1 MEVAYGK
8 SSTPIDFGIDRLII
22 GDFMGSNVTILGPKS
37 HIPCERSRGHKN
49 NTIFTKLYRKITNGQ
64 RTKPIDFGDDM
75 FSIVDFTV
83 ENVKN

>member
-49 NTIFTKLYRKITNGQ
+49 NTIFTS
-64 RTKPIDFGDDM
+64 DFADDM